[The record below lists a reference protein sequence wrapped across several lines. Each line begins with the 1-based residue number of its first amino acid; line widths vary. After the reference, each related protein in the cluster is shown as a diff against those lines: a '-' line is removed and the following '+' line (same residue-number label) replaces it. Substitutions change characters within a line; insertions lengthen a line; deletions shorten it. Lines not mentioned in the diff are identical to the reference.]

1 MSSIQVVVVERENV
15 ILNPN
20 RSIFRE
26 LLTKNSDNVDAC
38 VVLLSQQSRHLDELQ
53 HSLMHLQYCMRLSAL
68 ITVTDAKMEKEVNKW
83 FHELK
88 TSAKAWSTIK
98 FVR

>member
-1 MSSIQVVVVERENV
+1 
-15 ILNPN
+15 
-20 RSIFRE
+20 
-26 LLTKNSDNVDAC
+26 
-38 VVLLSQQSRHLDELQ
+38 
-53 HSLMHLQYCMRLSAL
+53 MHLQYCMRLSAL

>member
-1 MSSIQVVVVERENV
+1 M
-15 ILNPN
+15 
-20 RSIFRE
+20 
-26 LLTKNSDNVDAC
+26 TKDFDNVDAC
-38 VVLLSQQSRHLDELQ
+38 VVLLSQRSRHLDELQ

-68 ITVTDAKMEKEVNKW
+68 ISVTETEMEKEVNRW

-88 TSAKAWSTIK
+88 PSAKAWSTIK